1 MVQKDSDY
9 DGIADIRDPEP
20 NKFNVTKSNQGKPK
34 FPTAGTIDPTFQPD
48 VPNIVFLGMRPMSA
62 PEAKNWFKFAST
74 RGGVE
79 KQAYDRFVAAIVKL
93 GIPKSKAQSVW
104 ADAVDWVQT
113 VGSSTSDPTNY
124 ISVLD
129 PSLYADAAGTGKKYG
144 TSKTDQKVTTTY
156 STSSAAQDITT
167 AYKSELGM
175 EAGKKDILAYQ
186 EAVNAAAAKEPT
198 ITQQTV
204 TTSKGTKAAPLG
216 VTKMDTKTSTGFDA
230 NRFATEYARNN
241 PEYAENFAAKNFMN
255 LIEQALTNPTRIGQ
269 VVE

>member
-1 MVQKDSDY
+1 MTLQDRDY
-9 DGIADIRDPEP
+9 DGIADIHDKEP
-20 NKFNVTKSNQGKPK
+20 DKFNVTKSNQGKPK
-34 FPTAGTIDPTFQPD
+34 FPTAGTVDPAFQPD
-48 VPNIVFLGMRPMSA
+48 VPNIVFLGMRPMSS

-93 GIPKSKAQSVW
+93 GIPKSKAQAVW
-104 ADAVDWVQT
+104 SDAVDWVQT

-129 PSLYADAAGTGKKYG
+129 PSLYKDTTATGKKYG
-144 TSKTDQKVTTTY
+144 TSQLDQKVTTSY

-167 AYKSELGM
+167 AYKTELGM

-198 ITQQTV
+198 VTQQMT
-204 TTSKGTKAAPLG
+204 TTSAPTKAAPMG
-216 VTKMDTKTSTGFDA
+216 VTKIDTKTSTGFDP
-230 NRFATEYARNN
+230 NRFAIEYARNN

-269 VVE
+269 VVQ